1 MFFYYDVKFN
11 NYMEKKEV
19 IEQVVTLM
27 KENKILPE
35 EVASYFV
42 QECQERFSFEVVYE
56 NDKRSWF
63 PLQGLQ
69 PRAMIIAGK
78 AVFIEHST
86 DHLDWF
92 EAGKYCEEQT
102 ILGNKCSRGD
112 RHFWLDEVRPRLTQ
126 INIQR
131 IRMGFEPI
139 CSHEILWTD
148 SEYGNGGAAGIIY
161 FLDNPENLVAG
172 GKLNAYFTCPVA
184 SLD

>member
-1 MFFYYDVKFN
+1 
-11 NYMEKKEV
+11 MEKKEV

-27 KENKILPE
+27 KENKILPAE
-35 EVASYFV
+35 IARYFGGYFV
-42 QECQERFSFEVVYE
+42 QKGGPKERFSFEVVYE

-63 PLQGLQ
+63 PLKGVH
-69 PRAMIIAGK
+69 PKAIIIAGK

-86 DHLDWF
+86 NHLDWF
-92 EAGKYCEEQT
+92 EAGKYCEKQT

-112 RHFWLDEVRPRLTQ
+112 RHFWLVEVRPRLTQ